1 MKRIKEALK
10 IIEESISNLEI
21 TSIMLNPYNEDEFIF
36 TNDKKGL
43 KGSIDLNKKEIIL
56 KTKIK

>member
-1 MKRIKEALK
+1 MKGIKEALK
-10 IIEESISNLEI
+10 IIEESILNLKI
-21 TSIMLNPYNEDEFIF
+21 TSITQDPCDEDIFIF
-36 TNDKKGL
+36 TNEKKGL